1 MTGLTSANELT
12 SYLKG
17 RNASDQA
24 LFEVEGDQVGR
35 GYHLTELRV
44 AKINSIDCGGVADAW
59 DEAQV
64 QVLDAPGQEVMSA
77 GKMTAILTRSV
88 AEIDGLADAPLN
100 VEFSP
105 GNQGLGR
112 YQFGAPREAEGFVT
126 IPLMPMGPECKAM
139 TRAFAKPAARE
150 CCAPAKAEAR
160 CC

>member
-17 RNASDQA
+17 RNASEQV

-64 QVLDAPGQEVMSA
+64 QVQVLDAPGQEAMSA
-77 GKMTAILTRSV
+77 GKMTAILPRSV

-100 VEFSP
+100 V
-105 GNQGLGR
+105 
-112 YQFGAPREAEGFVT
+112 
-126 IPLMPMGPECKAM
+126 
-139 TRAFAKPAARE
+139 
-150 CCAPAKAEAR
+150 
-160 CC
+160 

>member
-1 MTGLTSANELT
+1 MTGLTSANDLT

-17 RNASDQA
+17 RNASDQV

-64 QVLDAPGQEVMSA
+64 QVLDAPGQEAMSA
-77 GKMTAILTRSV
+77 GKMTAILPRSV

-112 YQFGAPREAEGFVT
+112 YQFLAQIVCDWF
-126 IPLMPMGPECKAM
+126 L
-139 TRAFAKPAARE
+139 
-150 CCAPAKAEAR
+150 
-160 CC
+160 